1 MSRADKSQD
10 RRHEI
15 NKGLLKT
22 LDYKLRKR
30 FWVTMLMIVL
40 FFYLLAILSGGILGM
55 VELTG
60 GWKDILNIMLG
71 AYLATFAKVI
81 NFWFDSSKDD
91 SKIQYGMVISSRG
104 FSPECQIVIDQAVTS
119 KSPGRRSA

>member
-1 MSRADKSQD
+1 
-10 RRHEI
+10 
-15 NKGLLKT
+15 
-22 LDYKLRKR
+22 
-30 FWVTMLMIVL
+30 
-40 FFYLLAILSGGILGM
+40 M

-91 SKIQYGMVISSRG
+91 SKIL
-104 FSPECQIVIDQAVTS
+104 DA
-119 KSPGRRSA
+119 AND

>member
-1 MSRADKSQD
+1 MNSKKHIENK
-10 RRHEI
+10 HEI
-15 NKGLLKT
+15 NRRLLKN
-22 LDYKLRKR
+22 LEYKLRKR
-30 FWVTMLMIVL
+30 FWVTLLMIIL
-40 FFYLLAILSGGILGM
+40 FFYLLAILSAGILGM

-91 SKIQYGMVISSRG
+91 SKIL
-104 FSPECQIVIDQAVTS
+104 DA
-119 KSPGRRSA
+119 AND

>member
-1 MSRADKSQD
+1 MNSKHK
-10 RRHEI
+10 HEI
-15 NKGLLKT
+15 NKSLLKN
-22 LDYKLRKR
+22 LEYKLKKR
-30 FWVTMLMIVL
+30 FWVTLFMLLL

-71 AYLATFAKVI
+71 DYLATFAKVI

-91 SKIQYGMVISSRG
+91 SKIL
-104 FSPECQIVIDQAVTS
+104 DA
-119 KSPGRRSA
+119 AND

>member
-1 MSRADKSQD
+1 MEIKTPYPSSKED
-10 RRHEI
+10 RKHQI
-15 NKGLLKT
+15 NVSLLKT
-22 LDYKLRKR
+22 IDYKLKKR
-30 FWVTMLMIVL
+30 FWVTLMMLIL

-91 SKIQYGMVISSRG
+91 SKIM
-104 FSPECQIVIDQAVTS
+104 DA
-119 KSPGRRSA
+119 AND

>member
-1 MSRADKSQD
+1 MSKKY
-10 RRHEI
+10 RHEI
-15 NKGLLKT
+15 NQGLLKT

-30 FWVTMLMIVL
+30 FWVTLLMIIL

-91 SKIQYGMVISSRG
+91 TKIL
-104 FSPECQIVIDQAVTS
+104 DA
-119 KSPGRRSA
+119 AND

>member
-1 MSRADKSQD
+1 MDHSKKHIDNK
-10 RRHEI
+10 HEI
-15 NKGLLKT
+15 NKSLLKT
-22 LDYKLRKR
+22 LEYKLKKR
-30 FWVTMLMIVL
+30 FWVTMLMLML

-81 NFWFDSSKDD
+81 NFEFFVLVYFTNSLSLDS
-91 SKIQYGMVISSRG
+91 
-104 FSPECQIVIDQAVTS
+104 AVD
-119 KSPGRRSA
+119 

>member
-1 MSRADKSQD
+1 MEIKTPYPSSKED
-10 RRHEI
+10 RKHQI
-15 NKGLLKT
+15 NVSLLKT
-22 LDYKLRKR
+22 IDYKLKKR
-30 FWVTMLMIVL
+30 FWVTLMMLIL

-91 SKIQYGMVISSRG
+91 SKIL
-104 FSPECQIVIDQAVTS
+104 DA
-119 KSPGRRSA
+119 AND

>member
-1 MSRADKSQD
+1 MADKNK
-10 RRHEI
+10 HEI

-30 FWVTMLMIVL
+30 FWVTMLMIML
-40 FFYLLAILSGGILGM
+40 FFYLIAVLSAGILGM
-55 VELTG
+55 IELTG

-71 AYLATFAKVI
+71 AYLATFSKVI

-91 SKIQYGMVISSRG
+91 SKLL
-104 FSPECQIVIDQAVTS
+104 EAAND
-119 KSPGRRSA
+119 

>member
-1 MSRADKSQD
+1 MNSKHK
-10 RRHEI
+10 HEI
-15 NKGLLKT
+15 NKSLLKN
-22 LDYKLRKR
+22 LEYKLKKR
-30 FWVTMLMIVL
+30 FWVTLFMLLL

-81 NFWFDSSKDD
+81 NFWIDSRKDD
-91 SKIQYGMVISSRG
+91 SKIL
-104 FSPECQIVIDQAVTS
+104 DA
-119 KSPGRRSA
+119 AND

>member
-1 MSRADKSQD
+1 MEIKTPYPNSKED
-10 RRHEI
+10 RKHEI
-15 NKGLLKT
+15 NKGLLRSFE
-22 LDYKLRKR
+22 YKLRKR
-30 FWVTMLMIVL
+30 FWVTLLMIIL

-91 SKIQYGMVISSRG
+91 SKIL
-104 FSPECQIVIDQAVTS
+104 DA
-119 KSPGRRSA
+119 AND

>member
-1 MSRADKSQD
+1 MKKQD
-10 RRHEI
+10 YRHEI
-15 NKGLLKT
+15 NRGLLKT
-22 LDYKLRKR
+22 LEYKLKKR
-30 FWVTMLMIVL
+30 FWVTLLMIIL

-81 NFWFDSSKDD
+81 NFRFDTSKDD
-91 SKIQYGMVISSRG
+91 TKIL
-104 FSPECQIVIDQAVTS
+104 DA
-119 KSPGRRSA
+119 AND

>member
-1 MSRADKSQD
+1 MSTSSKHIANK
-10 RRHEI
+10 HEI
-15 NKGLLKT
+15 NKSLLKS

-30 FWVTMLMIVL
+30 FWVTMLMILL

-55 VELTG
+55 VDLTG

-91 SKIQYGMVISSRG
+91 SKLL
-104 FSPECQIVIDQAVTS
+104 DA
-119 KSPGRRSA
+119 AND